1 MFVGGVV
8 CFDVIEISCFILFM
22 ISYCQVIQE
31 IVIIISKEN
40 VKGRELLFYKFLQ
53 VIQIRWR
60 ATSFKITTVKKN
72 YIGLMIK
79 LKVFRIVQVI
89 CGDFLNN

>member
-8 CFDVIEISCFILFM
+8 CFDVIEISCFILFI

-40 VKGRELLFYKFLQ
+40 VKGRELLYYKFLQ
-53 VIQIRWR
+53 AIQIRWR
-60 ATSFKITTVKKN
+60 VTFFKITTVKQN

-79 LKVFRIVQVI
+79 LKAVPFV
-89 CGDFLNN
+89 

>member
-8 CFDVIEISCFILFM
+8 CFDVIEISCFIFFM

-40 VKGRELLFYKFLQ
+40 VKGRELLHYKFLQ
-53 VIQIRWR
+53 AIRIRWR
-60 ATSFKITTVKKN
+60 ATSFKITTVEQN

-79 LKVFRIVQVI
+79 LKTVPFV
-89 CGDFLNN
+89 